1 MSLLDHL
8 LPPSTRTPPLH
19 SSLTLKEKGFLSFSL
34 GGVRDQVC
42 GAERWA
48 GVKSSFQSFHHFF
61 HLREGNPKTSSPVP
75 GGYNP
80 GPQGKEAVRNTG
92 FSYPPS
98 CLGPG
103 WVWKKYNRDS
113 SSGESGH
120 RAGFIALQQSLN
132 KSRVSRAEGRGGE
145 GWAKRGRAASV
156 QLAGRTQILQARE
169 SGPPFSGGL
178 GGPALA
184 RLRFQICCHHGP
196 FRVLGNS

>member
-1 MSLLDHL
+1 M
-8 LPPSTRTPPLH
+8 
-19 SSLTLKEKGFLSFSL
+19 L
-34 GGVRDQVC
+34 GVQVC

-48 GVKSSFQSFHHFF
+48 GVKSSSHHFF

-98 CLGPG
+98 CLVPG
-103 WVWKKYNRDS
+103 WVWEKYKRDS
-113 SSGESGH
+113 SSDQWGH

-145 GWAKRGRAASV
+145 DWAKRGRAASV

-169 SGPPFSGGL
+169 SGLPFSGGL
-178 GGPALA
+178 GGPAFGQAEVPDLLPSWPLQSPGQFLTSPESEVDWA
-184 RLRFQICCHHGP
+184 SRPRCLVQ
-196 FRVLGNS
+196 VQMLS